1 MDVKI
6 LSFNL
11 SVSYECAEQQLASYL
26 RLGYKI
32 KGQSHNDKYLIY
44 TLVEDSPT
52 LEDKERKQCMGG
64 F

>member
-1 MDVKI
+1 MDVKV

-11 SVSYECAEQQLASYL
+11 NVSDECVEQELASYL

-32 KGQSHNDKYLIY
+32 KGQSHSDKYLIY

-52 LEDKERKQCMGG
+52 LEDKERKQRIGG